1 MKLETERLSLK
12 PINESHVEDI
22 LKIRSNEMVNLFV
35 QRVSPKTNYDALDF
49 ILTIK
54 KSVQNNETFYF
65 GITYKNQQNLLGTI
79 CLYRFSEDRTEA
91 EVGGGL
97 LLSGGFCGH
106 GLSPCAETSRQP
118 PSSSRYRLERP
129 FTGQGE
135 DIFESLIGKS
145 QKSLFLL
152 FQLLNQ
158 CALSAPL
165 SILSLGCHKRDKI
178 LICDRI
184 GC

>member
-22 LKIRSNEMVNLFV
+22 LKIRSNEMVNRFV

-54 KSVQNNETFYF
+54 KRVQNNETFYF

-91 EVGGGL
+91 EVGYEL
-97 LLSGGFCGH
+97 LPDYHRKGIMS
-106 GLSPCAETSRQP
+106 E
-118 PSSSRYRLERP
+118 
-129 FTGQGE
+129 
-135 DIFESLIGKS
+135 
-145 QKSLFLL
+145 
-152 FQLLNQ
+152 
-158 CALSAPL
+158 ALSAVL
-165 SILSLGCHKRDKI
+165 DFGFNQLNLREILAFTSMFNENSKALLLKNDFVLQEGRTDEGFPDNLVFSLRKK
-178 LICDRI
+178 
-184 GC
+184 

>member
-22 LKIRSNEMVNLFV
+22 LKIRSNEMVNRFV

-54 KSVQNNETFYF
+54 KRVQNNETFYF

-91 EVGGGL
+91 EVGYEL
-97 LLSGGFCGH
+97 LPDYHRKGIMS
-106 GLSPCAETSRQP
+106 E
-118 PSSSRYRLERP
+118 
-129 FTGQGE
+129 
-135 DIFESLIGKS
+135 
-145 QKSLFLL
+145 
-152 FQLLNQ
+152 
-158 CALSAPL
+158 ALSAVLDFGFNELNLKEILAFTNMFNENSKGLL
-165 SILSLGCHKRDKI
+165 SKHDFVLQKGRTDEGFPDNLVFSLRKKI
-178 LICDRI
+178 IDNYSL
-184 GC
+184 